1 MQISTEG
8 RQSIKRRT
16 QTFFNLVF
24 SQKYNLPS
32 PFQTPDAL
40 WRYKK
45 LLSLFNTSLTNIK
58 KSPSNKK
65 NEAMH
70 NLTGMVKK
78 EWHQLLKE
86 TRKLVKVKFI
96 L

>member
-1 MQISTEG
+1 MEISFEG

-16 QTFFNLVF
+16 QTFFKIVF
-24 SQKYNLPS
+24 SQQYNLPS
-32 PFQTPDAL
+32 PFQTPYAL
-40 WRYKK
+40 WRYEK
-45 LLSLFNTSLTNIK
+45 LLSLFNTSLRNIK

-65 NEAMH
+65 NETMH

-86 TRKLVKVKFI
+86 TQKLVKVKFI